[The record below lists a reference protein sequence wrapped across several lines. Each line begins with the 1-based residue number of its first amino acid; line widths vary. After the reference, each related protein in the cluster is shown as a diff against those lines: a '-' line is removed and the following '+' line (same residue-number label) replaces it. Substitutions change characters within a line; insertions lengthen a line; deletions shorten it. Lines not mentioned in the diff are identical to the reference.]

1 MAISHVEIMHQKIKY
16 LISTIFYGFVFC
28 SCLIGQ
34 QSKTD
39 SLVSVIESSA
49 EDSNKVNTLNLLA
62 WEIVLTTGDYAKT
75 VDYCNQAITLSE
87 QINYKKG
94 HAKALNILGA
104 AYMFQG
110 DYPTALK
117 NYEASLVI
125 KEEMGD
131 KKGIASAYSNIGLV
145 YMYQGDYPMALQ
157 NLRSALKMETE
168 LDDKEGM
175 AGSYNNIGVVYE
187 DLGNYPEALNN
198 YLESLK
204 MKEEIGDKKGIANTL
219 SNIGAIKELQHNFKE
234 ALGYHQT
241 ALKIRKELEDQR
253 GISDSYNNI
262 GNIYKELGNYT
273 EALKSHFISLKIFQ
287 ETGNQSG
294 IASCYNNI
302 GLIYEAQ
309 GDSAIK
315 RGDKLSAINQRYPDA
330 LASYSA
336 SFKIR
341 AEIGDKIGMAGSS
354 NNMGRLCI
362 QLKNYSE
369 ARKYLLSALDTAVSI
384 GSKKNIKD
392 SYHQLSVLDS
402 ATNNMAGA
410 FENYKLYIAYRD
422 SLFNEE
428 NAEKAALTQMQF
440 RIERDQEAE
449 VRLEEKRKRD
459 TQRRNQIQFSAIA
472 LIVLFVLVS
481 VMLLGRIKM
490 PPMLTKGLSFV
501 ALLLV
506 FESLLV
512 FLDQWVDPLTGG
524 VPAKKLLVNI
534 ALAIL
539 IFPLNNFLE
548 KKMKKRLKVDP

>member
-1 MAISHVEIMHQKIKY
+1 MRKTIKF
-16 LISTIFYGFVFC
+16 LSVTFIGFVFC
-28 SCLIGQ
+28 STIIFSQ
-34 QSKTD
+34 QTKTD
-39 SLVSVIESSA
+39 SLVTVVASSS

-117 NYEASLVI
+117 NYEASLKI

-145 YMYQGDYPMALQ
+145 YMYQGDYPKALQ
-157 NLRSALKMETE
+157 NIRSALKMETE

-234 ALGYHQT
+234 ALSYHKT
-241 ALKIRKELEDQR
+241 ALKIRQELEDQR

-262 GNIYKELGNYT
+262 GNTYKELGNFA
-273 EALKSHFISLKIFQ
+273 EALRSHFISLKIFQ

-309 GDSAIK
+309 GDSALK
-315 RGDKLSAINQRYPDA
+315 KGNSSSALSQRYPDA
-330 LASYSA
+330 LASYTA

-362 QLKNYSE
+362 RLKKYTD
-369 ARKYLLSALDTAVSI
+369 ARKYLVSALDTALSI
-384 GSKKNIKD
+384 GSKKSIKD
-392 SYHQLSVLDS
+392 SYLQLSALDS
-402 ATNNMAGA
+402 ATNNMGGA
-410 FENYKLYIAYRD
+410 FANYKLFIAYRD

-428 NAEKAALTQMQF
+428 NAEKAAMTQMQF

-459 TQRRNQIQFSAIA
+459 VQRRDQIQFSAIA
-472 LIVLFVLVS
+472 LIVLLVLVG
-481 VMLLGRIKM
+481 VILLGKLKI
-490 PPMLTKGLSFV
+490 PLIVSKGLSFV

-512 FLDQWVDPLTGG
+512 FLDQWLDIFTGG

-548 KKMKKRLKVDP
+548 KKVRKRLKADS